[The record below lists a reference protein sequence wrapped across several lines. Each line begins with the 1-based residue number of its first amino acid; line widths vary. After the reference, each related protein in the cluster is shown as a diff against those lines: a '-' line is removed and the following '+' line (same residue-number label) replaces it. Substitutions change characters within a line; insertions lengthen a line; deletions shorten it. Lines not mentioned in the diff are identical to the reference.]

1 MHIDIRRVVNCTAL
15 RSAFLPYTREAFA
28 SIPEM
33 KKPRILDI
41 GCGSGVPTIELAKLS
56 DGEIIGVDIDQ
67 ESLDELAENASTSGL
82 SHRVRAQRCSLFS
95 LDFPDQAFDIIW
107 AEGVIRIIGFARG
120 LREWRRLLKS
130 NGFMVIHDDLS
141 MHKEKLRLIQQC
153 GYTLVNHFPLPD
165 DAWWKGYYKP
175 LEERIAALAAHGDDP
190 ELIEAIKKYQDE
202 INAYKEDPDAFRSI
216 FYIVQ
221 KTG

>member
-1 MHIDIRRVVNCTAL
+1 MHIDIMRVVNCTAL
-15 RSAFLPYTREAFA
+15 RSALLPYTREAFA

-41 GCGSGVPTIELAKLS
+41 GCGSGIPTIELAKLS

-82 SHRVRAQRCSLFS
+82 SHRVTAQRCSLFS

-107 AEGVIRIIGFARG
+107 AEGVIGIIGFARG
-120 LREWRRLLKS
+120 LREWRRLLKP

-141 MHKEKLRLIQQC
+141 KHKEKLRLIPQC

-175 LEERIAALAAHGDDP
+175 LEERISALAAHGDDP
-190 ELIEAIKKYQDE
+190 ELVEAIKKYQDE